1 MTPETQ
7 PVVGIVGGGPVGL
20 SLSLQL
26 GRLGIRSVLVEQN
39 ASITTHP
46 KARGV
51 WARTMELFRLW
62 GIEKNV
68 RRQGLQANAIGVAF
82 VETISGREFGRA
94 IQDPE
99 MVPPTPAGNC
109 NVAQDIVEEE
119 LLAAIRQIS
128 LCQVFY
134 SHELIEHREV
144 EDGVEMTARDLLS
157 GETKHWRVDYLVA
170 ADGANSKLRDELG
183 IEMVGPGVFMTA
195 TNYYW
200 QGDLSHIESVRQVAG
215 YRVATGIPGVP
226 IGIVLN
232 TNGKDR
238 WLMGAPVEGEDSR
251 PLADEDVVK
260 LARAYAGI
268 PNLDVKV
275 INNSIF
281 RASRQVAASYSKG
294 RVFLV
299 GDAAHRFPP
308 TGGFGMNTGIQ
319 DAHNLAW
326 KLAMVLRGKAGED
339 LLDTYDS
346 ERRPIGNANADF
358 AMGNM
363 GRFRATTEALRSG
376 NRDRIEF
383 WLKDTRHH
391 VNSHGLGLGFSY
403 DEGAVIPDG
412 TVKPVVPP
420 GRYEPSD
427 RPGRRF
433 PHMWLDLSRQ
443 RSTIDLFERNFAV
456 LHGAAS
462 REWAEAAKQA
472 GETLGI
478 EVDSFELATVD
489 PRDGLEMGTRGVVLI
504 RPDGHVA
511 WRMHYLPTDPAASLT
526 AALATVLCRTH

>member
-1 MTPETQ
+1 
-7 PVVGIVGGGPVGL
+7 
-20 SLSLQL
+20 
-26 GRLGIRSVLVEQN
+26 
-39 ASITTHP
+39 
-46 KARGV
+46 
-51 WARTMELFRLW
+51 
-62 GIEKNV
+62 
-68 RRQGLQANAIGVAF
+68 
-82 VETISGREFGRA
+82 
-94 IQDPE
+94 
-99 MVPPTPAGNC
+99 
-109 NVAQDIVEEE
+109 
-119 LLAAIRQIS
+119 
-128 LCQVFY
+128 
-134 SHELIEHREV
+134 
-144 EDGVEMTARDLLS
+144 
-157 GETKHWRVDYLVA
+157 
-170 ADGANSKLRDELG
+170 
-183 IEMVGPGVFMTA
+183 
-195 TNYYW
+195 
-200 QGDLSHIESVRQVAG
+200 
-215 YRVATGIPGVP
+215 
-226 IGIVLN
+226 
-232 TNGKDR
+232 
-238 WLMGAPVEGEDSR
+238 
-251 PLADEDVVK
+251 
-260 LARAYAGI
+260 
-268 PNLDVKV
+268 
-275 INNSIF
+275 
-281 RASRQVAASYSKG
+281 
-294 RVFLV
+294 
-299 GDAAHRFPP
+299 
-308 TGGFGMNTGIQ
+308 
-319 DAHNLAW
+319 
-326 KLAMVLRGKAGED
+326 MVLRGKAGED